1 VGDKFVTL
9 DKFIG
14 SKQMIIFFLL
24 MAAISILFY
33 PVLSLKRRRAR
44 ELQENIKNSNRGK
57 LKSFGGT
64 SLKKLE

>member
-1 VGDKFVTL
+1 MGDKFVTL

-14 SKQMIIFFLL
+14 SKQMIVYFLL

-33 PVLSLKRRRAR
+33 PVLSLRRRRAR
-44 ELQENIKNSNRGK
+44 ELQESIKNSNRGR
-57 LKSFGGT
+57 LRSFGGT